1 VGFKKKKKWA
11 EKKRLPSKRWLAPES
26 NGHPSLSLL
35 PEHRR
40 AGATEPFQAPPALDL
55 VGLCGSFPSQTGTH
69 SRAEHG
75 KGEAPPS
82 LPAFSVLSFAGLR
95 KNELVREKKKKLFLR
110 EKRKEGQKA

>member
-1 VGFKKKKKWA
+1 MGR
-11 EKKRLPSKRWLAPES
+11 EKKGLPPRDGSHPSRTGTL
-26 NGHPSLSLL
+26 PSLS